1 MITLTKV
8 SEKLQKDYACWDI
21 NSDRA
26 IKIEAGTQ
34 FDHVYTVTSNKN
46 GIVLVDV
53 VYKCDEKIPF
63 KTNVV
68 SIMCATLDTVVI
80 AIQDYI
86 CRHEDEYNWDRTGI
100 WATKPVMKDHI
111 MYFVLK

>member
-1 MITLTKV
+1 MVTLTKV
-8 SEKLQKDYACWDI
+8 SEQLKKDYACWDI
-21 NSDRA
+21 NSDCA
-26 IKIEAGTQ
+26 IKIEAGIK

-53 VYKCDEKIPF
+53 VYQRDEKTPF

-68 SIMCATLDTVVI
+68 PIMCATLDTVVI

-86 CRHEDEYNWDRTGI
+86 YHHEDEWNWDRTGI
-100 WATKPVMKDHI
+100 WAIKPVMKDHI